1 MSEELDFGKLFEAS
15 ASGVKAQINTGER
28 VTGKVTSIG
37 KSTVFVDLGAI
48 SDGIIDKKDLMD
60 GEGKLKVKVGDTV
73 TAVCMGWTD
82 EGYKLA
88 VKMSNNSVDS
98 SIQDAFE
105 THLPIEGKVIEERKG
120 GFTVQVAGS
129 NAFCPFSQIDARG
142 VKKEPAEYI
151 GQTYSFMISE
161 FSDEGKNIVLSRRVI
176 LEEEAKKMRQYL
188 KDMLQVGDVRE
199 GTVVKLMPFGAF
211 VDLGGIQG
219 LVPAS
224 EIGWSRGIRVEDALS
239 EGQHVTV
246 KVIALQWDD
255 DPKKERITL
264 SIKQA
269 EQNPWDRI
277 AEGND
282 PDYQV
287 GSKRTGHVSR
297 IADFGVFVELEPG
310 VDGLAHISQLG
321 REERVEK
328 CTDVCQVGDSV
339 DVTILAVDAAAR
351 RISLCFGEPK
361 QKDEKPAELDADA
374 EAEIAASSVG
384 ELLEGEVDSVKPFGV
399 FIKLPNGQTGLLHI
413 SQIRLESQG
422 PARFN
427 EMSKL
432 YPLHSQV
439 KVVVKEASGNRISL
453 TTPDAIEEEQEKEL
467 VRNFKDEGN
476 NSFGTLDG
484 VFGNLKI

>member
-1 MSEELDFGKLFEAS
+1 
-15 ASGVKAQINTGER
+15 
-28 VTGKVTSIG
+28 
-37 KSTVFVDLGAI
+37 
-48 SDGIIDKKDLMD
+48 
-60 GEGKLKVKVGDTV
+60 
-73 TAVCMGWTD
+73 
-82 EGYKLA
+82 
-88 VKMSNNSVDS
+88 
-98 SIQDAFE
+98 
-105 THLPIEGKVIEERKG
+105 
-120 GFTVQVAGS
+120 
-129 NAFCPFSQIDARG
+129 
-142 VKKEPAEYI
+142 
-151 GQTYSFMISE
+151 
-161 FSDEGKNIVLSRRVI
+161 
-176 LEEEAKKMRQYL
+176 MRQYL

-287 GSKRTGHVSR
+287 GAKRSGRVSR

-361 QKDEKPAELDADA
+361 QKDEAPAELDAEA
-374 EAEIAASSVG
+374 EAEIVASSVG
-384 ELLEGEVDSVKPFGV
+384 ELLEGEVESVKPFGV

-484 VFGNLKI
+484 VFGNLNI